1 VRFTSSGTEAAMS
14 AIRLA
19 RGYTKRDRIIKFEGC
34 YHGTADSLLVK
45 AGSGALAF
53 GTPSS
58 AGVPA
63 DLAQHTLVAQYNDL
77 ASVEALFAAHPD
89 SVACVMV
96 EPMPGNMNLIRP
108 APGFLEGLRTLCT
121 RHGALL
127 IFDEV
132 MSGFRVALGG
142 AQEVV
147 GIRPDMSAFGKVI
160 GGGMPVGAIGG
171 PAAIM
176 EMMAPLGPVYQ
187 AGTLS
192 GNPIAMAA
200 GLATLDL
207 ISAPGF
213 FATLHA
219 RCGQLVDGLNAAGRE
234 AGVPFSAQ
242 HQGGMAGLYF
252 RATPPSSFAEA
263 QQQDLDRFKRFY
275 HLMLDEGVYLP
286 PSPVEAF
293 FFSSV
298 HSDDDIAHTVA
309 AARRSLAAVA

>member
-1 VRFTSSGTEAAMS
+1 
-14 AIRLA
+14 
-19 RGYTKRDRIIKFEGC
+19 
-34 YHGTADSLLVK
+34 
-45 AGSGALAF
+45 
-53 GTPSS
+53 
-58 AGVPA
+58 
-63 DLAQHTLVAQYNDL
+63 
-77 ASVEALFAAHPD
+77 
-89 SVACVMV
+89 
-96 EPMPGNMNLIRP
+96 
-108 APGFLEGLRTLCT
+108 
-121 RHGALL
+121 
-127 IFDEV
+127 
-132 MSGFRVALGG
+132 
-142 AQEVV
+142 
-147 GIRPDMSAFGKVI
+147 
-160 GGGMPVGAIGG
+160 
-171 PAAIM
+171 
-176 EMMAPLGPVYQ
+176 
-187 AGTLS
+187 
-192 GNPIAMAA
+192 MAA

-275 HLMLDEGVYLP
+275 HLMLEAGVYLP